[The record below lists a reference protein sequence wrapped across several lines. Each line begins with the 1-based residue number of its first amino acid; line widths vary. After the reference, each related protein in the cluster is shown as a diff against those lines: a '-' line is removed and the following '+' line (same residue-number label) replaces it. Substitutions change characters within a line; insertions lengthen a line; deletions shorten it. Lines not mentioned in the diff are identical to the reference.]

1 MKYILQPDG
10 SIKNIENSSEE
21 LSRSEV
27 KNIKNKL
34 ANSIYQS
41 RDPVFDVG
49 SATDLTG
56 FESLGETINRAVK
69 EDEQFFGD
77 LDEDFFSRRI
87 ELKKN
92 ESFDFVNPDSSESI
106 YSYRPFNLSDEVFV
120 REFEILSGWAP
131 PKDGDEY
138 FLNRL
143 NSIIAF
149 ISNSISYIGTIEAFV
164 EANRIVQGTNDNVAE
179 SYTFR
184 YGNRSIDGID
194 IYSKFILNKLNYP
207 KTKMSIDERFISF
220 IIGFL
225 AWIKPDRLID
235 IDYLT
240 KEISANANTDIK
252 SFLEL
257 TGTLFLD
264 KTLLVSAPPLNIALT
279 TVLYIV
285 EALLTINGSL
295 EKRVKLLFNKFSQE
309 KIWQNRILY
318 SAKNNE
324 DDATLSSLS
333 EFNYYYV
340 KFYIERINVGAS
352 FLRNVLQKG
361 SYYDKREKESPG
373 NRFIGGKFFQTLE
386 NKIESD
392 DKDEGDYKWSSLL
405 TKRQNVPGEQATR
418 VRSLPQGLLLNKN
431 FLKDLY
437 GNKDSDSQA
446 LKIGEDLLQN
456 FYIPK
461 SFNKYRLP
469 ISLVR
474 KIEDSLESEYMPFYF
489 HDLRTN
495 EILSFHAFLDTL
507 QDTFKPDHETI
518 TGIGRVEPVKTYKS
532 TSRTLSLS
540 FHIVAT
546 SKKDNDLMW
555 YQINKLIS
563 MVYPQYTRGI
573 PVITE
578 EERELFSIP
587 FSQMPGNSPLLR
599 LRVGDVIKSNYSPTN
614 ISRMHEIRTVDNNN
628 EVSLEDDFVEK
639 VEIKPD
645 IKVDPP
651 GAFDNIFENDSK
663 KEEIEYILLPGMY
676 RKNLS
681 FGFPPTSKDLT
692 QGYIKIKKAVKVE
705 ITSENIALGKN
716 NETSLDVKIIEDN
729 HKYKDFEVVA
739 DARCVLDHK
748 PGMKIEDTKETDLR
762 NRYNNIISPKTNIE
776 GESFNNNPITLA
788 FETNMSRGLPG
799 IINSFQ
805 MEDMI
810 SNTTWE
816 TGVIGSRGPKSIK
829 ITIGFDVIHD
839 ITPGLDYT
847 GMMRAPVYNLGQINN
862 EMFGDPSDEYGKST
876 GSGLQNIKKKIN
888 KINNQ

>member
-41 RDPVFDVG
+41 RDPVFDVA
-49 SATDLTG
+49 SATDLPG
-56 FESLGETINRAVK
+56 FESLNDLITRSRQGQYI
-69 EDEQFFGD
+69 GD
-77 LDEDFFSRRI
+77 LDEDFFSRRV

-106 YSYRPFNLSDEVFV
+106 YSYRPFNLSDEVFA

-131 PKDGDEY
+131 PKGGDEY

-194 IYSKFILNKLNYP
+194 VYSKFILNKLNYP

-264 KTLLVSAPPLNIALT
+264 KTFLVSAPPLNVALT

-318 SAKNNE
+318 SAKKSE

-340 KFYIERINVGAS
+340 KFYIERINVGSS
-352 FLRNVLQKG
+352 FLRSVLQKG
-361 SYYDKREKESPG
+361 SYYDKREKESPD
-373 NRFIGGKFFQTLE
+373 NRTIGGKFFQTLE
-386 NKIESD
+386 NKINSNV
-392 DKDEGDYKWSSLL
+392 EGKYEWNSLL

-418 VRSLPQGLLLNKN
+418 IRSLPQGLLLNKHL
-431 FLKDLY
+431 LKDIF
-437 GNKDSDSQA
+437 GNKTPAKGKQS
-446 LKIGEDLLQN
+446 LKIGEDILQN
-456 FYIPK
+456 FYVPK
-461 SFNKYRLP
+461 SFSRYKLP

-518 TGIGRVEPVKTYKS
+518 SGIGRVEPVKTYRS

-540 FHIVAT
+540 FHVVAT
-546 SKKDNDLMW
+546 SKKDFDLMW

-563 MVYPQYTRGI
+563 MIYPQYTRGI
-573 PVITE
+573 PVSTQFTDGTIKET
-578 EERELFSIP
+578 FSVP
-587 FSQMPGNSPLLR
+587 FSQMPGNSPLIR

-614 ISRMHEIRTVDNNN
+614 ISRMHEIRDEELDN
-628 EVSLEDDFVEK
+628 ETALKALFEK
-639 VEIKPD
+639 SVEIKPD
-645 IKVDPP
+645 IKESNTPIPIP
-651 GAFDNIFENDSK
+651 GINENQ
-663 KEEIEYILLPGMY
+663 IEYILLPGMY
-676 RKNLS
+676 RKNMT
-681 FGFPPTSKDLT
+681 FGFTTNDFT
-692 QGYIKIKKAVKVE
+692 QGYIKIKKAVKVKIE
-705 ITSENIALGKN
+705 DENIALGKN
-716 NETSLDVKIIEDN
+716 NETSLDVKIIEKD
-729 HKYKDFEVVA
+729 HQYKDFEIVA
-739 DARCVLDHK
+739 DTRCVVEYK
-748 PGMKIEDTKETDLR
+748 PGMKQNNEKTSLES
-762 NRYNNIISPKTNIE
+762 RYNQIVNPF
-776 GESFNNNPITLA
+776 ESDGSENLNNPVTLA

-805 MEDMI
+805 MDDMI
-810 SNTTWE
+810 ANHTWE
-816 TGVIGSRGPKSIK
+816 TGVIGSRGPRSVK
-829 ITIGFDVIHD
+829 ITLGFDVIHD

-847 GMMRAPVYNLGQINN
+847 GMMRAPVYNLGQVNN
-862 EMFGDPSDEYGKST
+862 EMFGDPSDKYGKDNDT
-876 GSGLQNIKKKIN
+876 GQGLQSIKKKVN
-888 KINNQ
+888 KINRQ